1 MRVVQVNC
9 VYPTGS
15 TGKIVRS
22 IHLNAIKRGWES
34 YVFYGR
40 GERIKESNVKKF
52 STEFEAKCH
61 SLFSRATGEQFS
73 YSFFSTKYLVSKIKS
88 LKPDVVHLHCLNGH
102 CVNLYSL
109 LNYLKHSGI
118 KTVLTLHAE
127 IMHTAGCEHSIECE
141 RYKEICE
148 KCTVVQGRIT
158 KIFRDDSKVCFL
170 KMKHVMDGFDNL
182 TVVGVSDWLLSRAK
196 QSGVF
201 KDCKCHFETVFN
213 GVDTEVFRKKETY
226 RRLDIVGSLPL
237 ILHVTPNFNHR
248 LKGGERVIK
257 FAQLHPEWQFLIVGY
272 NGNYTLPNNIKTIRF
287 TKNMDEL
294 VDIYNQADV
303 TLLTSVRETFSM
315 VCAES
320 LCCGTPVV
328 GFLAGGPE
336 SICLKQYSQF
346 VQQDDYQSLSTAVK
360 DHIQK
365 KIPMEEMENVY
376 NRYDEETMVTRYF
389 DIYSR

>member
-22 IHLNAIKRGWES
+22 IHLNAIKQGWDS

-40 GERIKESNVKKF
+40 GERIHEPNVQKF
-52 STEFEAKCH
+52 STEVEAKCH

-73 YSFFSTKYLVSKIKS
+73 YSFFSTKHLISRIQS
-88 LKPDVVHLHCLNGH
+88 LNPDVVHLHCLNGH
-102 CVNLYSL
+102 CVNLYHL
-109 LNYLKHSGI
+109 MNYLKQREI

-127 IMHTAGCEHSIECE
+127 IMHTAGCEHAVDCE
-141 RYKEICE
+141 RFKAICE
-148 KCTVVQGRIT
+148 NCTVVQGKIT
-158 KIFRDDSKVCFL
+158 RAFRDDAKVCFL
-170 KMKHVMDGFDNL
+170 KMKHVMDGFKTL
-182 TVVGVSDWLLSRAK
+182 TVVGVSDWLLDRAK
-196 QSGVF
+196 QSGIF
-201 KDCKCHFETVFN
+201 KDCECHFETVFN
-213 GVDTEVFRKKETY
+213 GVDTEIFKKKEAFGK
-226 RRLDIVGSLPL
+226 LECGSSSPL

-272 NGNYTLPNNIKTIRF
+272 NGNHSLPNNIKTMRF
-287 TKNMDEL
+287 TKDMDEL

-336 SICLKQYSQF
+336 SISLKQYSQF
-346 VQQDDYQSLSTAVK
+346 VQQDDYQALTSAVEGCLY
-360 DHIQK
+360 K
-365 KIPMEEMENVY
+365 KIPMAEMKDVY
-376 NRYDEETMVTRYF
+376 KCYDEETMVNRYF
-389 DIYSR
+389 EIYSK